1 MCCCDGEARAK
12 VRAQVKRTSMSHHHD
27 RPMRKGRATTTA
39 SEPDVLA
46 RLREL
51 VGADNV
57 LIDADKVEPYAQDAV
72 KEKFPPEAVVLPRTA
87 EEIAAIM
94 RLANE
99 RLFPVTARGGGVGYS
114 GGAVPVDG
122 GIVIGTDR
130 MNRIREICV
139 DDLYAVTEPGVTTY
153 TLQQAVEAHGLFY
166 PPDPASYKDSFIGG
180 NIAENAGG
188 IRSAKYGVTKNYVLG
203 LEVVTPTGEIIRTG
217 GRTTKNVVGFDLTGL
232 LCGSEGMLGI
242 ITEATLRLLPLPE
255 ATRTVRATFRTMSEA
270 CACVPRFT
278 RARVTPVAIEVLDR
292 NSIAAVESEFAFGL
306 PMDAGALLIVSVDG
320 SSEEVE
326 RASRIVEEVM
336 REGGGFDLLRSK
348 TREEE
353 ERLWDVRRA
362 LSPAIK
368 KYGTLKL
375 NEDVVVPRSRVPELV
390 ERVLEIGRRHETFV
404 VNFGHAGDGNIH
416 VNFMCERSNPQA
428 VARARAAVRDT
439 FAVAVEL
446 GGTIS
451 GEHGIGY
458 VKAPYIEMAV
468 TATTMQA
475 MKRIKRAL
483 DPLGILNPG
492 KVFSS
497 ELKSEL

>member
-1 MCCCDGEARAK
+1 M
-12 VRAQVKRTSMSHHHD
+12 
-27 RPMRKGRATTTA
+27 
-39 SEPDVLA
+39 LA

-51 VGADNV
+51 VGAEFV
-57 LIDADKVEPYAQDAV
+57 LVDAERVEPYAQDAV
-72 KEKFPPEAVVLPRTA
+72 KEKFPPEAVVLPRSA

-99 RLFPVTARGGGVGYS
+99 ARFPVTARGGGVGYT
-114 GGAVPVDG
+114 GGAVPVEG

-130 MNRIREICV
+130 MNHIREINA
-139 DDLYAVTEPGVTTY
+139 DDLYVLTEPGVTTY
-153 TLQQAVEAHGLFY
+153 ALQQAVEEHGLFY
-166 PPDPASYKDSFIGG
+166 PPDPASYKNSFIGG

-188 IRSAKYGVTKNYVLG
+188 MRSAKYGVTKHYVLG
-203 LEVVTPTGEIIRTG
+203 LEVVTPTGEIIKTG
-217 GRTTKNVVGFDLTGL
+217 GRTSKNVVGFDLTGL
-232 LCGSEGMLGI
+232 ICGSEGMLGI

-255 ATRTVRATFRTMSEA
+255 ATRTVRATFHTMSAA

-278 RARVTPVAIEVLDR
+278 RARVTPVAIEVLDQ
-292 NSIAAVESEFAFGL
+292 NSIRAVELEFAFGL

-326 RASRIVEEVM
+326 RASLIVEEVM

-390 ERVLEIGRRHETFV
+390 ERVLEIGRCHETFV

-416 VNFMCERSNPQA
+416 VNFMCDRADAQA

-439 FAVAVEL
+439 FAAAIEL
-446 GGTIS
+446 QGTIS

-458 VKAPYIEMAV
+458 VKAPYMEMAV
-468 TATTMQA
+468 TRTTLET
-475 MKRIKRAL
+475 MKQIKRAL

-492 KVFSS
+492 KVFTGKVIS
-497 ELKSEL
+497 

>member
-166 PPDPASYKDSFIGG
+166 PPDPASYKNSYIGG

-188 IRSAKYGVTKNYVLG
+188 IRSAKYGVTKHYVLG
-203 LEVVTPTGEIIRTG
+203 LEVVTPTGEIIKTG
-217 GRTTKNVVGFDLTGL
+217 GRTSKNVVGFDLTGL
-232 LCGSEGMLGI
+232 MCGSEGMLGI

-255 ATRTVRATFRTMSEA
+255 ATRTVRATFRTMTAA
-270 CACVPRFT
+270 CACPPAFT
-278 RARVTPVAIEVLDR
+278 RSRVTPVAIEVLDR
-292 NSIAAVESEFAFGL
+292 NAIRAVESEFAFGID
-306 PMDAGALLIVSVDG
+306 PEAGALLLVSVDG
-320 SSEEVE
+320 PREEVE
-326 RASRIVEEVM
+326 REARLVEEVV
-336 REGGGFDLLRSK
+336 RELGGYDILRSES
-348 TREEE
+348 REDED
-353 ERLWDVRRA
+353 RLWDVRRA

-368 KYGTLKL
+368 KFGTLKF
-375 NEDVVVPRSRVPELV
+375 NEDVVVPRSRVPELI
-390 ERVLEIGRRHETFV
+390 ERVEEIGRRRDTFV
-404 VNFGHAGDGNIH
+404 VNFGHLGDGNIH
-416 VNFMCERSNPQA
+416 VNFMCDRDDPAA
-428 VARARAAVRDT
+428 VSRARAAVADT
-439 FAVAVEL
+439 FKASVDL

-458 VKAPYIEMAV
+458 VKAPYLPMALGPDTIE
-468 TATTMQA
+468 A
-475 MKRIKRAL
+475 MRRVKRAL
-483 DPLGILNPG
+483 DPQGILNPG
-492 KVFSS
+492 KVFV
-497 ELKSEL
+497 